1 MQQSSFNLEEIL
13 GNYDLQGEYQGF
25 YVSNSGHINNTFV
38 LEFKTADNRINNYVL
53 QQINTAVFKN
63 PDQLMQNIV
72 SVTEY
77 LRETIIRN
85 GGNPDRE
92 NLNVIFTRD
101 NTPYYLDL
109 EGRHWRCYNYISD
122 SYTCQRIEKPEVF
135 YNAAKAF
142 GKFQCMLS
150 DFPIE
155 TLHETIP
162 NFHNTISR
170 FEDLKMAV
178 EADLASRAAMV
189 RDEIKFAFD
198 READTGVLLQ
208 LAECG
213 MIPIRVTHNDTK
225 LNNVMFD
232 KDSNEGICVID
243 LDTVMPGLSLYD
255 FGDSIRYG
263 ASTAAEDEEDV
274 GKVSLDLELFE
285 HYVSGYLSA
294 AGKSLTLCEVEH
306 LPFSAKLLTL
316 ECGIRFLTDYLN
328 GDIYFR
334 TAYPEHNLVR
344 CRTQFALV
352 VDIERKMDVMNETTA
367 RIYRGL
373 QQ

>member
-13 GNYDLQGEYQGF
+13 GNYNLEGEYQGF

-53 QQINTAVFKN
+53 QQINTSVFKN

-72 SVTEY
+72 SVTQY

-92 NLNVIFTRD
+92 NLNVIYTRD
-101 NTPYYLDL
+101 NNPYFLDL

-142 GKFQCMLS
+142 GKFQCMLA
-150 DFPIE
+150 DFPID
-155 TLHETIP
+155 TLYETIP

-178 EADLASRAAMV
+178 EADLAGRASMV
-189 RDEIKFAFD
+189 LDEIKFAFD

-213 MIPIRVTHNDTK
+213 KLPLRVTHNDTK

-263 ASTAAEDEEDV
+263 ASTAAEDEEDIE
-274 GKVSLDLELFE
+274 KVSLDLELFE

-294 AGKSLTLCEVEH
+294 AGKSLTPCEVEY

-352 VDIERKMDVMNETTA
+352 ADIERKMDVMNEITA

>member
-1 MQQSSFNLEEIL
+1 VQQSSFNLEEIL

-178 EADLASRAAMV
+178 EADLAGRAAMV

-294 AGKSLTLCEVEH
+294 ASKSLTLCEVEH

-352 VDIERKMDVMNETTA
+352 VDIERKMDVMNEITA

>member
-1 MQQSSFNLEEIL
+1 MQLSSFNIEEIL
-13 GNYDLQGEYQGF
+13 SNYQLEGEYKGF
-25 YVSNSGHINNTFV
+25 SPSNNGHINNTFV
-38 LEFKTADNRINNYVL
+38 LEFRGEDDTITNYIL
-53 QQINTAVFKN
+53 QQINTTVFKN

-72 SVTEY
+72 TVSEH
-77 LRETIIRN
+77 LRNMIIQN

-92 NLNVIFTRD
+92 NLNVIFTFD
-101 NTPYYLDL
+101 KKPYFLDDQ
-109 EGRHWRCYNYISD
+109 GRYWRCYNYISG
-122 SYTCQRIEKPEVF
+122 SYSCQRIDKPEVF

-142 GKFQCMLS
+142 GRFQCMLA
-150 DFPIE
+150 DFPIH

-170 FEDLKMAV
+170 FKDLKMAV
-178 EADLASRAAMV
+178 EADVVGRAEMV
-189 RDEIKFAFD
+189 QEEIRFAFD

-213 MIPIRVTHNDTK
+213 MLPLRVTHNDTK

-232 KDSNEGICVID
+232 NESNEGICVID

-263 ASTAAEDEEDV
+263 ASTADEDEQDV
-274 GKVSLDLELFE
+274 AKVALDLELFE
-285 HYVSGYLSA
+285 NYVNGYLTA
-294 AGKSLTLCEVEH
+294 AGKSLTACEVEH
-306 LPFSAKLLTL
+306 LSFSAKLLTL

-334 TAYPEHNLVR
+334 TAYPDHNLVR

-352 VDIERKMDVMNETTA
+352 ADIERKMNLMNEITT

-373 QQ
+373 FS

>member
-178 EADLASRAAMV
+178 EADLAGRAAMV

-294 AGKSLTLCEVEH
+294 ASKSLTLCEVEH

-352 VDIERKMDVMNETTA
+352 VDIERKMDVMNEITA

>member
-13 GNYDLQGEYQGF
+13 GNYNLEGEYQGF

-53 QQINTAVFKN
+53 QQINTSVFKN

-92 NLNVIFTRD
+92 NLNVIYTRD
-101 NTPYYLDL
+101 NNPYFLDL

-142 GKFQCMLS
+142 GKFQCMLA
-150 DFPIE
+150 DFPID
-155 TLHETIP
+155 TLYETIP

-178 EADLASRAAMV
+178 EADLAGRASMV
-189 RDEIKFAFD
+189 LDEIKFAFD

-213 MIPIRVTHNDTK
+213 KLPLRVTHNDTK

-263 ASTAAEDEEDV
+263 ASTAAEDEEDIE
-274 GKVSLDLELFE
+274 KVSLDLELFE

-294 AGKSLTLCEVEH
+294 AGKSLTPCEVEY

-352 VDIERKMDVMNETTA
+352 ADIERKMDVMNEITA

>member
-13 GNYDLQGEYQGF
+13 GNYNLEGEYQGF

-53 QQINTAVFKN
+53 QQINTSVFKN

-72 SVTEY
+72 SVTQY

-92 NLNVIFTRD
+92 NLNVIYTRD
-101 NTPYYLDL
+101 NNPYFLDL

-142 GKFQCMLS
+142 GKFQCMLA
-150 DFPIE
+150 DFPID
-155 TLHETIP
+155 TLYETIP

-178 EADLASRAAMV
+178 EADLAGRASMV
-189 RDEIKFAFD
+189 LDEIKFAFD

-213 MIPIRVTHNDTK
+213 KLPLRVTHNDTK

-263 ASTAAEDEEDV
+263 ASTAAEDEEDIE
-274 GKVSLDLELFE
+274 KVSLDLELFE

-294 AGKSLTLCEVEH
+294 AGKSLTPCEVEY

-352 VDIERKMDVMNETTA
+352 ADIERKMGVMNEITA

>member
-13 GNYDLQGEYQGF
+13 GNYNLEGEYQGF

-53 QQINTAVFKN
+53 QQINTSVFKN

-72 SVTEY
+72 SVTQY

-92 NLNVIFTRD
+92 NLNVIYTRD
-101 NTPYYLDL
+101 NNPYFLDL

-142 GKFQCMLS
+142 GKFQCMLA
-150 DFPIE
+150 DFPID
-155 TLHETIP
+155 TLYETIP

-178 EADLASRAAMV
+178 EADLAGRASMV
-189 RDEIKFAFD
+189 LDEIKFAFD

-213 MIPIRVTHNDTK
+213 KLPLRVTHNDTK

-263 ASTAAEDEEDV
+263 ASTAAEDEEDIE
-274 GKVSLDLELFE
+274 KVSLDLELFE

-294 AGKSLTLCEVEH
+294 AGKSLTPCEVEY

-344 CRTQFALV
+344 CRTQFAIV
-352 VDIERKMDVMNETTA
+352 ADIERKMDVMNEITA